1 MADITI
7 SSVNFSGYNADFTFY
22 PFTGGTINLGNHTI
36 PYFRTSDNYEGV
48 YDMDISWLGGISVGC
63 SVQIGASDCVNIET
77 SGATY
82 DYGGIYTYIGQGYL
96 SYDSGTGQW
105 AVICSDTDPKSAA
118 LYYLEGS
125 NGQFLGNVFDVVAR
139 TTEPRITTFILLIG
153 LGCGA
158 GPLIPPY
165 GVTSEIPT
173 YVNGLPA
180 VGSFGNGGDSG
191 GTYTLA
197 NNPTCDPGVDTDA
210 AAYLADVEL
219 SGGTIDA
226 TITSAVNTLFTDLKS
241 NGLYSKMIAMY
252 PYVGGTASSH
262 SINALLNKSF
272 DITWNGG
279 MTHGISGSTGNG
291 TNAYGATNFQPSNY
305 VDKTKS
311 SFGLYITQ
319 KGIKTSNNLHGTFN
333 NSRMNFSS
341 NISSGNLAFC
351 LFGDGAG
358 QYNSP
363 YSGHLDGNF
372 IVIRTGA
379 TDTHL
384 YGNGSF
390 IASVSGYVNNTGS
403 NPGFYL
409 FEYQGAP
416 GSWFNDDTLAF
427 TFFADDL
434 SYAEAITLDGI
445 INTFQTSLGRNTY

>member
-1 MADITI
+1 MPYIDKNGKPVLWEEVYYANQYKKALIYYPVKAKTI
-7 SSVNFSGYNADFTFY
+7 SGVIPSPTPTSSVT
-22 PFTGGTINLGNHTI
+22 PTPTIT
-36 PYFRTSDNYEGV
+36 PT
-48 YDMDISWLGGISVGC
+48 M
-63 SVQIGASDCVNIET
+63 T
-77 SGATY
+77 PTM
-82 DYGGIYTYIGQGYL
+82 TM
-96 SYDSGTGQW
+96 TP
-105 AVICSDTDPKSAA
+105 TPSAP
-118 LYYLEGS
+118 S
-125 NGQFLGNVFDVVAR
+125 FDA
-139 TTEPRITTFILLIG
+139 
-153 LGCGA
+153 
-158 GPLIPPY
+158 
-165 GVTSEIPT
+165 
-173 YVNGLPA
+173 
-180 VGSFGNGGDSG
+180 
-191 GTYTLA
+191 
-197 NNPTCDPGVDTDA
+197 DA
-210 AAYLADVEL
+210 AAYLADVIT
-219 SGGTIDA
+219 SGGTVNA
-226 TITSAVNTLFTDLKS
+226 TMSAATNTLFTDLKS

-279 MTHGISGSTGNG
+279 ITHGISGTTANG
-291 TNAYGATNFQPSNY
+291 TNGYGVTNFHPSNY

-333 NSRMNFSS
+333 NARMNFSS

-358 QYNSP
+358 QYNSA
-363 YSGHLDGNF
+363 YSGHRDGNF

-390 IASVSGYVNNTGS
+390 IASVSGYTNLTAS